1 MTSNMAGDSRIG
13 QRAFMTERI
22 QCAAFFI
29 VVCFCMVLGI
39 FFSSV
44 KFLSVSSSVSIEN
57 QPRVNPNYAP
67 LASLVR
73 LPGLGMSKATS
84 IIEYRESLASSQ
96 PGSVAFCSS
105 DDLEDVPGIGPKTA
119 ERISVWLKFD

>member
-1 MTSNMAGDSRIG
+1 MAGDRRIG
-13 QRAFMTERI
+13 QTAFMTERI

-44 KFLSVSSSVSIEN
+44 KFLSVSSGVSIETE
-57 QPRVNPNYAP
+57 QRVNPNYAT
-67 LASLVR
+67 LENLVR
-73 LPGLGMSKATS
+73 LPGLGMSKAAS
-84 IIEYRESLASSQ
+84 IIEYREALASSR

-105 DDLEDVPGIGPKTA
+105 DDLKKVPGIGPKTA
-119 ERISVWLKFD
+119 ERLSVWLRFE

>member
-13 QRAFMTERI
+13 QTAFMTERI

-29 VVCFCMVLGI
+29 VVSVCMVLGV

-44 KFLSVSSSVSIEN
+44 KFLSVSSGVSIQTE
-57 QPRVNPNYAP
+57 PRVNPNHAP

-73 LPGLGMSKATS
+73 LPGVGISKAAS
-84 IIEYRESLASSQ
+84 IIEYRESLASIQ

-105 DDLEDVPGIGPKTA
+105 DDLEEVPGIGPKTA
-119 ERISVWLKFD
+119 ERISVWLRFD